1 MFFLF
6 AACTVPEFE
15 QSVLWS
21 GYHYEWEE
29 LSHRIA
35 LVHTELHEDATSTM
49 GMIGGDWSTGD
60 LFSDAL
66 LFRMHQ
72 QHVSDPYFR
81 TINGSS
87 SIVLDGDAEQTLTI
101 SLEEDVVGIALQG
114 FQIKTDVEQTTDY
127 PADYNPAHGYTS
139 AGIYCSVNPDLER
152 GTAEIVVQ
160 VDWGPQDRSV
170 MNEAMLHAKSE
181 VTVYWAQIKN
191 KTEPTTEILDIVESL
206 PHEPPFSEH
215 EIPAQ
220 EIMHESN
227 SVVGIRSF
235 SLALADQDGSD
246 MGSYWRT
253 MGVEVTPTASGSSIS
268 LQASNSSLIEEI
280 PVEFSGTVALDVY
293 SLSHNDSTI
302 EHHTIEDGHEVG
314 TFEFPAP

>member
-1 MFFLF
+1 MFFIF

-49 GMIGGDWSTGD
+49 GMIGGDWSTGA

-72 QHVSDPYFR
+72 QRVSDPYFR
-81 TINGSS
+81 VMNGSS
-87 SIVLDGDAEQTLTI
+87 SMVLDADAEQTLTI
-101 SLEEDVVGIALQG
+101 SLEEDVVGVALQG
-114 FQIKTDVEQTTDY
+114 FRISTDMEQPADY
-127 PADYNPAHGYTS
+127 PVDYNPAHGYTS
-139 AGIYCSVNPDLER
+139 AGISCAMKPDI
-152 GTAEIVVQ
+152 GQKSAEITVQ

-191 KTEPTTEILDIVESL
+191 KTDPTTQTLDIVESL
-206 PHEPPFSEH
+206 AHEPPFSEH
-215 EIPAQ
+215 DIPTQ
-220 EIMHESN
+220 EVEHESN

-235 SLALADQDGSD
+235 SLALADQEGSD
-246 MGSYWRT
+246 MGSYWRD
-253 MGVEVTPTASGSSIS
+253 MGVEVTPTSSGSHIS
-268 LQASNSSLIEEI
+268 LHASNASLIEEI
-280 PVEFSGTVALDVY
+280 PVVFSGSVTLDVY
-293 SLSHNDSTI
+293 SLSHDDSTL